1 MQYVCNTGLLCK
13 WRQIPIEKLC
23 QRHHPVCRHKNAKYE
38 KYWIPLAQIFTARLK
53 RSLKIENIFQT
64 KYFLRGGH
72 LKLGFIDKLVW
83 HFEKLHKFQFNQQ
96 RGGRGRFYRLFI
108 LEFCDKSQRWTS
120 WKEEIICFEEISQK
134 HTPGTKCKGEK
145 LWKELWLNTS
155 NICLIY
161 VKCITGV
168 I

>member
-23 QRHHPVCRHKNAKYE
+23 QRHRPVCRRKNAKYE

-53 RSLKIENIFQT
+53 RSLKIENICQT

-96 RGGRGRFYRLFI
+96 HGGRGGAFI
-108 LEFCDKSQRWTS
+108 GFLSWNSAINHNGEHLEKKKLSVLKKFHKNTHLEQNAKGRNYEKS
-120 WKEEIICFEEISQK
+120 
-134 HTPGTKCKGEK
+134 
-145 LWKELWLNTS
+145 
-155 NICLIY
+155 Y
-161 VKCITGV
+161 D
-168 I
+168 